1 MNKFLAVFK
10 FYLTQTLFAKSTVIS
25 SIVIYFIIMGI
36 FGIDRFAKDKED
48 DKNIAFIS
56 SQVPYSVDLESLNE
70 GLKSVNLHF
79 EREDSL
85 SKLKKDVKSGKLDGI
100 ILLEKQTPP
109 SITYIYKSYEDSECI
124 AAVSQR
130 IQQAYIMKVI
140 DESKADPEIVNKL
153 LTPVKIKKE
162 AIKDTRETFGIV
174 YSFVFLMY
182 IFIATFG
189 QMIASSIAS
198 EKSSR
203 VIEVIISK
211 VKPIY
216 MMYAKI
222 LAILFAGLTQFFIIM
237 LAFGTSYLLGWF
249 DSDGLS
255 IFGLNINL
263 QNLSLFVIVSFL
275 IYFILGFL
283 LYALLYAAVGA
294 TVSRTED
301 LSSGLL
307 PIIILVMCALFI
319 GMKSLFN
326 PSSDIVVISS
336 YIPVFSPIVTF
347 SRIMVGEAGY
357 GEIGLTLLLLVC
369 SIFFMN
375 RLVSIIYVNSVTN
388 YRGKLKMKE
397 LVQVVRKG
405 IEM

>member
-1 MNKFLAVFK
+1 
-10 FYLTQTLFAKSTVIS
+10 
-25 SIVIYFIIMGI
+25 
-36 FGIDRFAKDKED
+36 
-48 DKNIAFIS
+48 
-56 SQVPYSVDLESLNE
+56 
-70 GLKSVNLHF
+70 
-79 EREDSL
+79 
-85 SKLKKDVKSGKLDGI
+85 
-100 ILLEKQTPP
+100 PP
-109 SITYIYKSYEDSECI
+109 SITYIYKSYEDSEFI

-275 IYFILGFL
+275 ISFILGFL